1 MIRPIAVTGATL
13 LLLTVAA
20 SFSAQSKQ
28 APLAFEVVTVKV
40 DKPGDR
46 RQLAVQYLP
55 GGRFSARAV
64 PIPFLVAEAY
74 DTARLN
80 PSPEFQKLDTSVIE
94 RDLYDI
100 EAIAPKDAIPP
111 GSSSKVRDDKV
122 KEMLRTLLADR
133 FKLRVHYEMKE
144 QTVNAVVIAKNGPK
158 LQGTEECADRPTS
171 FFDPSSCHTMA
182 DLIKFAQRTARL
194 ELPLIDKTGL
204 TGLYRIPSVDWSS
217 IIPGARGPEDPTR
230 PTFAD
235 ILANLGLKLETQKAV
250 VNMLFVDHVEPP
262 TTDN

>member
-1 MIRPIAVTGATL
+1 MALHL
-13 LLLTVAA
+13 LLMTVTL
-20 SFSAQSKQ
+20 SAQPQTK
-28 APLAFEVVTVKV
+28 PLAFEVVTVKV
-40 DKPGDR
+40 NKPGER
-46 RQLAVQYLP
+46 RELALQYLP

-64 PIPFLVAEAY
+64 PIPLLVAEAY

-80 PSPEFQKLDTSVIE
+80 PSPEFQKLDVRVIE

-111 GSSSKVRDDKV
+111 GTSSKIRNDKI

-144 QTVNAVVIAKNGPK
+144 ETVYAIVVAKNGPK
-158 LQGTEECADRPTS
+158 LPTNECADKPTS

-182 DLIKFAQRTARL
+182 DLAVFAQRTARL
-194 ELPLIDKTGL
+194 ELPVIDKTGL
-204 TGLYRIPSVDWSS
+204 TGLYNLQALDWSA
-217 IIPGARGPEDPTR
+217 IIPGPRQPEDPTR

-235 ILANLGLKLETQKAV
+235 ALSKLGLKLETQKAV
-250 VNMLFVDHVEPP
+250 LELLYVDHIEVP